1 MEFTLYYEG
10 KLKANGGSKEKHHI
24 RNVLH
29 NQLKEL
35 WDQVPLKN
43 DEEFKKAQ
51 TREINGIV
59 YIPLVTES
67 AGLTAELDITML
79 RPGKPGSIIM
89 QGGDIDNKLK
99 TFLDALRVPSENE
112 IPKSNEAEAEN
123 PFYCLFED
131 DILIE
136 KIQVKTDKL
145 LLPSED
151 STYVKMF
158 VHVRT
163 KKYKNL
169 LLTSELP

>member
-1 MEFTLYYEG
+1 MEFTLYYG
-10 KLKANGGSKEKHHI
+10 GQLRTNGTSQEKHRI
-24 RNVLH
+24 RSVLH

-35 WDQVPLKN
+35 WNQIPLKN
-43 DEEFKKAQ
+43 DQNFKESQK
-51 TREINGIV
+51 REISGINFV
-59 YIPLVTES
+59 PLVTES

-99 TFLDALRVPSENE
+99 TFFDALRVPSENE
-112 IPKSNEAEAEN
+112 IPKGNEAETEN
-123 PFYCLFED
+123 PFYCLLED
-131 DILIE
+131 DILVE
-136 KIQVKTDKL
+136 KIQVKKDKL
-145 LLPSED
+145 LLPNKD
-151 STYVKMF
+151 SKSVKMF